1 MKVAE
6 KIHRYRR
13 LILIVAVTLMFGT
26 LFLYT
31 FTERYRDIHATIE
44 TAASKEVAYLL
55 DNLNTRLLAIS
66 EDLPDG
72 HHKPLPDSQSEHLIL
87 TSHLLETN
95 HFIQAINFIGPDHH
109 IEFVLPYG
117 PDLSFIGT
125 GIENEAPGRALEMA
139 ASSKEPYLSAPYDI
153 SPEVPGYSLIVPV
166 RNDGFF
172 MVIFS
177 AESVFS
183 DSSPF
188 VAGSDVLIRVSDRS
202 SPVFTPAGYQDQLS
216 RSITYQVAVE
226 GAILNRTTQFEIL
239 PTDALL
245 STGSR
250 FWQILGISSLTV
262 SFVLLFSII
271 LAQMLEGNR
280 RKRAEDELKLEAKLM
295 DAATD
300 AVFLCDLSGNLTY
313 SNDTACRTYGHTR
326 NEFLEMNLIN
336 LGIPDDIQVI
346 KSGMQTLLESGDVTL
361 EFNGLRKDGSQLPV
375 EMHAHTI
382 AYSGMKLIL
391 SAVRDITERKLA
403 EEALKESEEQYHL
416 IFDTAANLIT
426 SIDRQGTIIEC
437 NARVYPVLG
446 YTHDELIG
454 QSISSFIH
462 PDYVALV
469 QKFLQETLLNG
480 FTYGAEYKMVRKD
493 GKVIDVSV
501 DSSGVTNKEGEY
513 IRIICIVSD
522 ITENQRM
529 EKEIKL
535 AYAEL
540 ERIFN
545 ATADG
550 MRVID
555 TDFNVIRVNDAY
567 TFLSGL
573 DKRKVLSRKCYEDM
587 GNQLCHTQYC
597 PMARIT
603 SGDAYIEGETENER
617 SNGDKVAC
625 ILAATPLRGPDNEL
639 MGIIESL
646 KDITDLRKT
655 QEQLQHSQLLA
666 SLGEMTAGIAHE
678 VNNPLGSVLLYSE
691 LLMAGNVPQQ
701 TKADL
706 KVIHD
711 EAKRAARIMT
721 DLLTYSRRIKYQV
734 RRLDLHRIL
743 EKLLEMRRYT
753 ERVHNIVVTPDF
765 AEGPLWVRGDSSQ
778 LKQLFMNL
786 MLNAEE
792 AVKESG
798 SGQIKVTTSKDNEWV
813 RIYFTDNG
821 KGIPPENLK
830 QVFFPFF
837 TTKDVGEGTGLGLST
852 CYGIVTNHNGLIHAE
867 NNEAGGAAFIVE
879 LPLAISRK
887 QKVLVQ
893 AGSDVE

>member
-26 LFLYT
+26 IFLYT

-44 TAASKEVAYLL
+44 TAASKEVSYLL

-72 HHKPLPDSQSEHLIL
+72 HHKPLPDSQAEHLIL
-87 TSHLLETN
+87 ASRLLETN
-95 HFIQAINFIGPDHH
+95 QFIQAINFIGPDHH
-109 IEFVLPYG
+109 IEFVLPYE
-117 PDLSFIGT
+117 PNLSLIGT
-125 GIENEAPGRALEMA
+125 GIENEAPGRALELA
-139 ASSKEPYLSAPYDI
+139 ASSKEPHLSAPYDI
-153 SPEVPGYSLIVPV
+153 SPGVPGYSLIVPV

-177 AESVFS
+177 AESVFG

-188 VAGSDVLIRVSDRS
+188 VTGSDVLIRVLDRS

-216 RSITYQVAVE
+216 RSITYQIAVE
-226 GAILNRTTQFEIL
+226 GAILNRTTRFEIL

-245 STGSR
+245 GTSSR
-250 FWQILGISSLTV
+250 FWQILGISSLAV
-262 SFVLLFSII
+262 SFVLLFGII
-271 LAQMLEGNR
+271 LVQMLEGNR
-280 RKRAEDELKLEAKLM
+280 RKRAEDGLKLEAKLM

-313 SNDTACRTYGHTR
+313 ANDTACRTYGYTR
-326 NEFLEMNLIN
+326 DEFLKMNLIN

-346 KSGMQTLLESGDVTL
+346 RSGMQTLLESGDVTL
-361 EFNGLRKDGSQLPV
+361 EFHGLRKDGSQLPV
-375 EMHAHTI
+375 ETHAHTI

-403 EEALKESEEQYHL
+403 EEALKESEERYRA
-416 IFDTAANLIT
+416 IFDNSLDGIVL
-426 SIDRQGTIIEC
+426 IDRNSGSIVEC
-437 NARVYPVLG
+437 NRTFEMQTGRTLAQLRQMKIWDLRPEDSIEAAR
-446 YTHDELIG
+446 
-454 QSISSFIH
+454 
-462 PDYVALV
+462 
-469 QKFLQETLLNG
+469 QKFQDISKEGTGSSAELDLQKPDGRIVPVEFASQSVEIGGKQYLQS
-480 FTYGAEYKMVRKD
+480 MVR
-493 GKVIDVSV
+493 
-501 DSSGVTNKEGEY
+501 
-513 IRIICIVSD
+513 D
-522 ITENQRM
+522 ITEARKM
-529 EKEIKL
+529 AETVRL
-535 AYAEL
+535 AYTEL

-567 TFLSGL
+567 TCLSGL
-573 DKRKVLSRKCYEDM
+573 DKREVLSRKCYEDM
-587 GNQLCHTQYC
+587 GNQLCHTQHC

-603 SGDAYIEGETENER
+603 SGEAYIEGETENQR

-639 MGIIESL
+639 IGIIESL

-655 QEQLQHSQLLA
+655 QEQLQHSTLLA

-691 LLMAGNVPQQ
+691 LLMAGDVPQQ
-701 TKADL
+701 TKTDL

-721 DLLTYSRRIKYQV
+721 DLLTYSRRVKYQV

-753 ERVHNIVVTPDF
+753 ERVHNIVVTTDF

-798 SGQIKVTTSKDNEWV
+798 NGQIKVTTSKDNEWA
-813 RIYFTDNG
+813 RISVTDNG

-852 CYGIVTNHNGLIHAE
+852 CYGIVTNHNGLIRAE
-867 NNEAGGAAFIVE
+867 NNEDGGAVFIVE
-879 LPLAISRK
+879 LPLAVSRK

-893 AGSDVE
+893 AGSDAE

>member
-1 MKVAE
+1 
-6 KIHRYRR
+6 
-13 LILIVAVTLMFGT
+13 
-26 LFLYT
+26 
-31 FTERYRDIHATIE
+31 
-44 TAASKEVAYLL
+44 
-55 DNLNTRLLAIS
+55 
-66 EDLPDG
+66 
-72 HHKPLPDSQSEHLIL
+72 
-87 TSHLLETN
+87 
-95 HFIQAINFIGPDHH
+95 
-109 IEFVLPYG
+109 
-117 PDLSFIGT
+117 
-125 GIENEAPGRALEMA
+125 MA
-139 ASSKEPYLSAPYDI
+139 ASSKEPHLSAPYDI

-250 FWQILGISSLTV
+250 FWQILGISSLAV

-313 SNDTACRTYGHTR
+313 SNDTACRTYGYTR

-403 EEALKESEEQYHL
+403 EEALKESEEKYHL

-587 GNQLCHTQYC
+587 GNQLCHTQHC

-617 SNGDKVAC
+617 GNGDKVAC

-691 LLMAGNVPQQ
+691 LLMAGDVPQQ
-701 TKADL
+701 TKSDL

-721 DLLTYSRRIKYQV
+721 DLLTYSRRVKYQV

-753 ERVHNIVVTPDF
+753 ERVHNIVVTTDF

-813 RIYFTDNG
+813 RIYFKDNG

-867 NNEAGGAAFIVE
+867 NNEDGGAAFIVE